1 MQKIIAF
8 LFVGLFATSC
18 ITYNDVDVKEF
29 QEPKIEKF
37 SKDEI
42 RIRLIATV
50 ENPNGYKIKIKKA
63 SFDIFVNGK
72 EVGVAKTDSK
82 VILKKKTTETYEVVV
97 TTTLKQAS
105 GGIMAIAGSA
115 MLKGEV
121 ELRAKGTVKAGA
133 FGFYKKVK
141 IDEKKKLPV
150 DKDMLKMFGM

>member
-8 LFVGLFATSC
+8 LLVGLLATSC

-29 QEPKIEKF
+29 QEPKLEKF
-37 SKDEI
+37 SKDEV
-42 RIRLIATV
+42 RLRLVATV

-63 SFDIFVNGK
+63 NFDVFVNGK
-72 EVGVAKTDSK
+72 EVGKAKTESK
-82 VILKKKTTETYEVVV
+82 VVLKKKSTDTYEVVV
-97 TTTLKQAS
+97 TTTFKQAS
-105 GGIMAIAGSA
+105 GGLMAIAGSA

-133 FGFYKKVK
+133 FGFYKKIK

-150 DKDMLKMFGM
+150 DKEMLKMFGM